1 MGSILAVAD
10 AATSAVDTRFGLR
23 PQMPWEARHFAAKG
37 ALPHGQMV
45 VVDLYHGIRE
55 DFGEGDEEVRRR
67 RQKVA
72 PLGGTMV
79 VPALADSE
87 RRKTLTRLDTP
98 STWPQHA

>member
-1 MGSILAVAD
+1 MGSTLAVAD
-10 AATSAVDTRFGLR
+10 AATLVVDTQFGLR

-45 VVDLYHGIRE
+45 VVDLSHGIRG
-55 DFGEGDEEVRRR
+55 DFGEGDEEVRR

-87 RRKTLTRLDTP
+87 DTL
-98 STWPQHA
+98 ST